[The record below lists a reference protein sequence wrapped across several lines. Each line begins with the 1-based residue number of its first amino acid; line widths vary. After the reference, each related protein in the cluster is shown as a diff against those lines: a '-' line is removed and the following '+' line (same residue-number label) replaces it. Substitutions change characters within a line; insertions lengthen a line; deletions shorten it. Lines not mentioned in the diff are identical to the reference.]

1 MDVLQRNSLGE
12 DAQFRVGDGLRCLVC
27 VSALPSSVFDGTHVL
42 RATLFFGLVGL
53 GDLRKTL
60 ASLRVHCWGGTAP
73 SQVVI
78 AAMLTRTT
86 ASA

>member
-1 MDVLQRNSLGE
+1 VLL
-12 DAQFRVGDGLRCLVC
+12 C
-27 VSALPSSVFDGTHVL
+27 VSALPSSVFDSTHVL
-42 RATLFFGLVGL
+42 RATLFLVL
-53 GDLRKTL
+53 LVLPTSANSY
-60 ASLRVHCWGGTAP
+60 ASLRVYCWGGIEP